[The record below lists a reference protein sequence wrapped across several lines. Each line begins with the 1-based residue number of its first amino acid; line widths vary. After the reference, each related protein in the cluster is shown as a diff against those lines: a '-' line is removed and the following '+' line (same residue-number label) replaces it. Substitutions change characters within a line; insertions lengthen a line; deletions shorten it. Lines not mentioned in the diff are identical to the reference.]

1 MRRVICALAMLMSPA
16 VACAADLDLDVLRGS
31 ESVGPALFTK
41 WSGFYFGGQAGYSN
55 VNTDFSHA
63 TSSLVAFS
71 LRELALEQ
79 QDSVSTWPVLGNS
92 SNSAV
97 GYGGFVGYNTQWQ
110 DLILGLEANYTYA
123 NITSVATESPIAR
136 QTSAG
141 GNSYDVTVAGT
152 ATLRLIDY
160 SQLRARAGWVF
171 NNFLPYGFVGVAI
184 GRSDYSI
191 SSLVFGQQ
199 NPSSPPIVPCN
210 TAVAP
215 NCVDF
220 SYSNSAGQNSALMY
234 GFSVGGGLDVA
245 LTPNMFVRGEFEYVR
260 FAPLADIT
268 VAVTSARV
276 GAGFKF

>member
-16 VACAADLDLDVLRGS
+16 VAFAADLDILRGS

-41 WSGFYFGGQAGYSN
+41 WSGFYFGGQAGYNN
-55 VNTDFSHA
+55 VNTDFSRA
-63 TSSLVAFS
+63 TTPLVSFS

-79 QDSVSTWPVLGNS
+79 QDSVSSWPVLGNA

-110 DLILGLEANYTYA
+110 DLILGLEANYNYA
-123 NITSVATESPIAR
+123 NITSTATEIPISR

-152 ATLRLIDY
+152 ANLRLIDY
-160 SQLRARAGWVF
+160 TQLRARAGWVF

-184 GRSDYSI
+184 GRADYSI
-191 SSLVFGQQ
+191 SSHVFGQQ
-199 NPSSPPIVPCN
+199 NPASPPVVPCN
-210 TAVAP
+210 TVATP

-220 SYSNSAGQNSALMY
+220 SYSNTAGQNSALMY
-234 GFSVGGGLDVA
+234 GFSVGGGLDFA
-245 LTPNMFVRGEFEYVR
+245 LTPNVFVRGEFEYVR

-268 VAVTSARV
+268 VAVMSGRV
-276 GAGFKF
+276 GAGVKF